1 MLFLVILI
9 IKIFTIVK
17 AYSYTCVFRYKR
29 KKGRKMAKDPVCG
42 MFVEEKS
49 ESIRYKKDDREYYF
63 CSKQC
68 LDEFTQPEKELRKLK
83 VQVAISIALAIPIV
97 IFSLPHMLPTQF
109 GTLFPM
115 YVTHY
120 NNYVMLALAT
130 PLQFWIGWRFYRG
143 LWDGIKA
150 KASNMDTLIAIGTTA
165 AYLYSATVTLISS
178 YFPFS
183 SVYFETGAIIITL
196 ILIGRLLETRTKERA
211 SDAVRKL
218 LDLQPKMAKVL
229 RQKEGP
235 GGYLV
240 EELEIPIEQV
250 QEEDIMIIR
259 PGESIP
265 TDGIVVE
272 GYSSIDE
279 SAITGESMPADKTKG
294 DEVIG
299 ATINR
304 SGLLKVKATKVG
316 QDTVLSQIITLVEEA
331 RTGKA
336 QMQRLVDQVA
346 KYFVPAVLT
355 VAIGVGLGWYFIG
368 NIGLTFSLLAF
379 VSVIIIACPCALGIA
394 TPAALMMGA
403 GKGAEN
409 GILFK
414 GGEYL
419 EIAKKVKSVV
429 FDKTGTLT
437 KGRPSITDIID
448 LSGLGEDKILR
459 LAAVAESGSEHPLG
473 QAIVNRAKEKGI
485 MVPNPDSFEAI
496 SGHGLK
502 ARYADHIIIIGNR
515 KLMLDD
521 NIPVTDEI
529 NTTLSALET
538 RGKTA
543 TLVVIDNKIAGII
556 ALVDTIKDNAK
567 EAIDSL
573 KSMGIEV
580 VMLTGDNERTAKAVA
595 SKLGIDRV
603 ISQVLPHEKEQA
615 ISGLKKSK
623 EEKKGAVAMVGD
635 GINDAPALARADLG
649 IAIGSGTDV
658 AKETGGIILIK
669 DDIRD
674 IVTALDLGKKTVSK
688 IKQNLFW
695 AFAYNTG
702 LIPIAG
708 GLLVP
713 FIGVGIFGW
722 LPMLAGLAMAMSSV
736 TVVGNSILLGRYK
749 PKFAARKSRRSR
761 GEIYSDKDLKQ
772 SYAPITQISSS

>member
-1 MLFLVILI
+1 
-9 IKIFTIVK
+9 
-17 AYSYTCVFRYKR
+17 
-29 KKGRKMAKDPVCG
+29 MAKDPVCG
-42 MFVEEKS
+42 MFVEEKPDTIQYS
-49 ESIRYKKDDREYYF
+49 KEGRLYYF
-63 CSKQC
+63 CSNQC
-68 LDEFTQPEKELRKLK
+68 LNEFTQPKKELRKLK
-83 VQVAISIALAIPIV
+83 IYVAISIALTIPI
-97 IFSLPHMLPTQF
+97 IFLSLPHMFPSQL
-109 GTLFPM
+109 GHLFPM
-115 YVTHY
+115 DIMNYT
-120 NNYVMLALAT
+120 NYVMLSLAT

-165 AYLYSATVTLISS
+165 AYLYSAVVTIAPG
-178 YFPFS
+178 YFPFE
-183 SVYFETGAIIITL
+183 SVYFETAAIIITL
-196 ILIGRLLETRTKERA
+196 ILIGRLLETRTKEKA

-218 LDLQPKMAKVL
+218 LDLQPKMAKII
-229 RQKEGP
+229 RREGNA
-235 GGYLV
+235 
-240 EELEIPIEQV
+240 ELEIEIPIEQV
-250 QEEDIMIIR
+250 QEGNVMVIR
-259 PGESIP
+259 PGERIP
-265 TDGIVVE
+265 TDGVVIH
-272 GYSSIDE
+272 GSSSIDE
-279 SAITGESMPADKTKG
+279 SAVTGESIPVDKTKD

-299 ATINR
+299 ATINK

-346 KYFVPAVLT
+346 KYFVPAVLA
-355 VAIGVGLGWYFIG
+355 VAIGVGLGWYFVGDIG
-368 NIGLTFSLLAF
+368 ITFSLLAF

-419 EIAKKVKSVV
+419 EIAKKVKTIV

-437 KGRPSITDIID
+437 RGKPSVTDIVD
-448 LSGLGEDKILR
+448 LSDSMGQNELLR
-459 LAAVAESGSEHPLG
+459 LTAIAESGSEHPLG
-473 QAIVNRAKEKGI
+473 QAVVNYAKEKGI
-485 MVPNPDSFEAI
+485 IVTNPDSFEAV
-496 SGHGLK
+496 SGHGLNASYVSHK
-502 ARYADHIIIIGNR
+502 ILIGNR
-515 KLMLDD
+515 KLMEEN
-521 NIPVTDEI
+521 NIRVTATIDS
-529 NTTLSALET
+529 NLKDLENQ
-538 RGKTA
+538 GKTA
-543 TLVVIDNKIAGII
+543 VLVAIDNKLAGII
-556 ALVDTIKDNAK
+556 GIADTIKENAK
-567 EAIDSL
+567 EAIDAL

-580 VMLTGDNERTAKAVA
+580 VMLTGDNQRTANAVA

-603 ISQVLPHEKEQA
+603 IAQVLPQEKEQV
-615 ISGLKKSK
+615 ISKLKGEGKV
-623 EEKKGAVAMVGD
+623 VAMVGD

-674 IVTALDLGKKTVSK
+674 VITALDLGKKTVSK

-708 GLLVP
+708 GVLVP
-713 FIGVGIFGW
+713 FLGVGIFGW
-722 LPMLAGLAMAMSSV
+722 LPMLAGVAMAMSSV

-749 PKFAARKSRRSR
+749 PRFAAKTPKEEE
-761 GEIYSDKDLKQ
+761 EIYTSDDLKKAYSLQ
-772 SYAPITQISSS
+772 QASR